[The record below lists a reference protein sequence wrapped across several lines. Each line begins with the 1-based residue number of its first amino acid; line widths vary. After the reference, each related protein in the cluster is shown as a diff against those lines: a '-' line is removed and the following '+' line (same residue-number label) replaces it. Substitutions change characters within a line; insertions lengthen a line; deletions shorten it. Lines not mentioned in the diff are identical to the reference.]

1 MYCFFWLIVYF
12 YILSKMMIKLKL
24 IKKEINTKNKKINIG
39 LLTNELPPI
48 IYGGVSTWVLNFMK
62 MYENDDNYNVIP
74 IFLAYNDDPT
84 EEMIKK
90 YKKIRIIKY
99 MKDIKDVFKDIDI
112 CVNNLWIALDTIK
125 QINNLY
131 PELIMISV
139 CHSLIKMEHL
149 TNLGSQYTS
158 NYYEQEITF
167 KNSDYVVLI
176 SKAEEKYY
184 KEFDIQNIK
193 QFLQ

>member
-1 MYCFFWLIVYF
+1 MLFLVNCLFLYF
-12 YILSKMMIKLKL
+12 VKNDDKTEVNKKKL
-24 IKKEINTKNKKINIG
+24 IQKIKKINIG

-48 IYGGVSTWVLNFMK
+48 ISQLVSTWVLNFMK

-125 QINNLY
+125 QITNLY

-139 CHSLIKMEHL
+139 CHSLIKME
-149 TNLGSQYTS
+149 
-158 NYYEQEITF
+158 I
-167 KNSDYVVLI
+167 
-176 SKAEEKYY
+176 
-184 KEFDIQNIK
+184 
-193 QFLQ
+193 